1 MTLNEGKLRQH
12 GFDRQRYENL
22 RAYAFTCMRLGE
34 TEKAALNFKR
44 IVTINPQDA
53 EVWYALSQITADPEE
68 KHRALSAA
76 LTADPSHAA
85 ARQQLI
91 QLSGKVDAR
100 HLVRA
105 DNQPA
110 PATQQTVTDAQ
121 SFQCPSCGG
130 ETRFDPHLHD
140 LICSFC
146 GTVTHTE
153 EVLLGEAGE
162 QVADF
167 VMPTTFAHTWAQ
179 AQHRLV
185 CQHCGAVSLFPPKQ
199 RAEACPYCGAH
210 QLIESPE
217 TQHLIDPHGIV
228 LMHLNQTDAETI
240 FREWLGKGWFIPDDL
255 KKLAQIHPLR
265 PAYYPF
271 WAFDGTLHHDWF
283 SVSQNPDNSAPIVNT
298 YLQMFDD
305 VLTPGLRAMPMSLFE
320 RVNNF
325 NLKQA
330 VRFAPH
336 YLAGWAALSYDIP
349 MSQASLAARAKIVET
364 ARRTLRT
371 RYPEAELGKIVWTGI
386 TFKLLLLPLW
396 TAAYRYNNRT
406 YYLLINGQ
414 TGKIAGQKPIDTTK
428 IALLILVALLA
439 LAFIVLLLVAFGQA
453 G

>member
-1 MTLNEGKLRQH
+1 MTLNESKLREH
-12 GFDRQRYENL
+12 GFDRHRYETL
-22 RAYAFTCMRLGE
+22 RSYAFTCMR
-34 TEKAALNFKR
+34 TDNIEKAIVNFRR
-44 IVTINPQDA
+44 IVAINPQDA
-53 EVWYALSQITADPEE
+53 DVWYALSQITPDPEE

-100 HLVRA
+100 HLA
-105 DNQPA
+105 TPDNQPA
-110 PATQQTVTDAQ
+110 PAQQQTVTDAQ
-121 SFQCPSCGG
+121 SFQCSSCGG
-130 ETRFDPHLHD
+130 ETRFDPHRHD
-140 LICSFC
+140 LICTFC
-146 GTVTHTE
+146 GSVTPTE

-162 QVADF
+162 QIADF
-167 VMPTTFAHTWAQ
+167 VMPTTFAHSWAN
-179 AQHRLV
+179 AQHRLI
-185 CQHCGAVSLFPPKQ
+185 CQHCGAASLFPPKQ

-217 TQHLIDPHGIV
+217 TERLIDPHGIV
-228 LMHLNQTDAETI
+228 LMRLNQTQAEAI

-255 KKLAQIHPLR
+255 KKLVQTHPLR

-271 WAFDGTLHHDWF
+271 WAFDGTLHHDWYIA
-283 SVSQNPDNSAPIVNT
+283 QNTPNPQTTVNT
-298 YLQMFDD
+298 YLKMFDD

-330 VRFAPH
+330 MRFDPR

-349 MSQASLAARAKIVET
+349 MSQASLAARTNIVQD
-364 ARRTLRT
+364 ARRTLRI
-371 RYPEAELGKIVWTGI
+371 RHPEAQFGKVVWTGI

-396 TAAYRYNNRT
+396 TAAYRYKNRT
-406 YYLLINGQ
+406 YYLFINGQ
-414 TGKIAGQKPIDTTK
+414 TGKIAGQKPVDTVK
-428 IALLILVALLA
+428 ITLLILVGLLA
-439 LAFIVLLLVAFGQA
+439 LLLITLLLLAVGK

>member
-1 MTLNEGKLRQH
+1 MTLNENKLRQY
-12 GFDRQRYENL
+12 GFDRERYESL
-22 RAYAFTCMRLGE
+22 RAYAISLARRDE
-34 TEKAALNFKR
+34 AAQALPKLRR
-44 IVTINPQDA
+44 IVEVNPQDA
-53 EVWYALSQITADPEE
+53 DVWYWIAQITTDPEE

-100 HLVRA
+100 HLA
-105 DNQPA
+105 TPDNQPIL
-110 PATQQTVTDAQ
+110 ATQQTVTDAQ

-130 ETRFDPHLHD
+130 ETHFDPHRHD
-140 LICSFC
+140 LICTFC
-146 GTVTHTE
+146 GNVTHTE

-162 QVADF
+162 QIADF
-167 VMPTTFAHTWAQ
+167 VMPTTFAHSWAQ

-185 CQHCGAVSLFPPKQ
+185 CQHCGAASLFPPKH

-217 TQHLIDPHGIV
+217 TERLLDPHGIV
-228 LMHLNQTDAETI
+228 LMRLNQTQAETI
-240 FREWLGKGWFIPDDL
+240 FREWLNQGWFVPDDL
-255 KKLAQIHPLR
+255 KKLAQTHPLR

-283 SVSQNPDNSAPIVNT
+283 TASQNIANPETILNT
-298 YLQMFDD
+298 YLKMFDD
-305 VLTPGLRAMPMSLFE
+305 VLTPGLRAMPMPLFE

-330 VRFAPH
+330 MRFDPR

-349 MSQASLAARAKIVET
+349 MSQASLAVRANIVQD
-364 ARRTLRT
+364 ARRTLRI
-371 RYPEAELGKIVWTGI
+371 RHPEARFGKIVWTGI

-406 YYLLINGQ
+406 YYLFINGQ
-414 TGKIAGQKPIDTTK
+414 TGKIAGQKPIDTVK
-428 IALLILVALLA
+428 ITLLILVGLLA
-439 LAFIVLLLVAFGQA
+439 LLLIALLLLAVGK
-453 G
+453 